1 MGGLDFNL
9 WMLGEQRECSRRRV
23 GGSPMNKV
31 LEIAKCG
38 NLSKEWFC
46 LVGIYGLMVCLPNQ
60 RKKKQPLFCLT
71 LVLTVVSQMIKN
83 PPAM

>member
-1 MGGLDFNL
+1 MGGPDFNL

-46 LVGIYGLMVCLPNQ
+46 LVGIYGLE
-60 RKKKQPLFCLT
+60 
-71 LVLTVVSQMIKN
+71 
-83 PPAM
+83 